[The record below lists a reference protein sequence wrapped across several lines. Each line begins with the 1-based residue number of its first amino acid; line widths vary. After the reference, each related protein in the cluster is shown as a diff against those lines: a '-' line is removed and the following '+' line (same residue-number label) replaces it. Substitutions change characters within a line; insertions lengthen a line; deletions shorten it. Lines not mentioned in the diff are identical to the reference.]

1 MEAGKYSAVTNA
13 ASVYKNK
20 DNKLIAAFE
29 FRVGENNDLMRKR
42 LVLFNADRTIY
53 KRDYDLIREL
63 TGWDGID
70 PYWIQDNA
78 AIEQWPCEVV
88 VAMEPGFKDS
98 SRMFPNIQWVN
109 TVKGGPSALPTSDRQ
124 AILAEYGPMLRAMAG
139 PQPVMNARHTP
150 VKAAAPSVPP
160 PRAPVPALT
169 RPPPGG
175 VKHTQASCWEAL
187 QASQP
192 NASSDEVVAL
202 WYSLIGERDQ
212 ATMTS
217 ADWANVAEAI
227 GRLSVNPTTT
237 DDEPM
242 PF

>member
-1 MEAGKYSAVTNA
+1 MRLQNA

-20 DNKLIAAFE
+20 DKKLIVAFE

-53 KRDYDLIREL
+53 KRDYELIREL

-78 AIEQWPCEVV
+78 AIEQWACEVV
-88 VAMEPGFKDS
+88 VAMEPGFTDP

-109 TVKGGPSALPTSDRQ
+109 TVRGGASALPTSDRQ
-124 AILAEYGPMLRAMAG
+124 AILAEFGPMLRAMAG
-139 PQPVMNARHTP
+139 PQPVMNSRHTP
-150 VKAAAPSVPP
+150 VKTAAPSAPP
-160 PRAPVPALT
+160 ARAPLPAPT
-169 RPPPGG
+169 RPPPCG
-175 VKHTQASCWEAL
+175 VKHTQASCWDAL
-187 QASQP
+187 QAGQP
-192 NASSDEVVAL
+192 NASPDEVVAL
-202 WYSLIGERDQ
+202 WYSLIAERDQ
-212 ATMTS
+212 ATMTG

-227 GRLSVNPTTT
+227 SRLSVKSAT
-237 DDEPM
+237 DDGEPM

>member
-42 LVLFNADRTIY
+42 LILFEADGMIC
-53 KRDYDLIREL
+53 KRDYKLIREL

-78 AIEQWPCEVV
+78 AIEQWPAEVV
-88 VAMEPGFKDS
+88 VAMERGFKDP

-109 TVKGGPSALPTSDRQ
+109 TVRGGPSALPTSDRA
-124 AILAEYGPMLRAMAG
+124 AILAEFGPRLRAMAG
-139 PQPVMNARHTP
+139 PQPVMNSRHTP
-150 VKAAAPSVPP
+150 VKTAAPSTPPARVPTP
-160 PRAPVPALT
+160 APT

-175 VKHTQASCWEAL
+175 VTHTQTSCWEAL
-187 QASQP
+187 QAGQP
-192 NASSDEVVAL
+192 NASSDQVVAL

-217 ADWANVAEAI
+217 ADWAGIAEAI
-227 GRLSVNPTTT
+227 ERLSATPTAT
-237 DDEPM
+237 DEEPM